1 MTEVAR
7 AARPPL
13 LDICNLSFG
22 YSERLVLKGVNLT
35 LAAGEM
41 IAITGP
47 SGSGKSTLLAL
58 AGLLRRPPPGCV
70 WHWGQDMGQCS
81 AALMAQRR
89 SRLRFIFQRPYLLR
103 SLTVIENVTTGA
115 LRSSEPNEALNARAH
130 GILDTLGLR
139 DIAGRWPEQISGG
152 QQQRVALARAV
163 IGKPDLLFADE
174 PTASLDYA
182 SAMVVVGEMR
192 KLAEQE
198 NCGIIVTTHDPR
210 ISTHAT
216 RRLNLAD
223 GMFVDAVE
231 TA

>member
-1 MTEVAR
+1 MTD
-7 AARPPL
+7 AAKMAGPAL
-13 LDICNLSFG
+13 LDIRNLSFG
-22 YSERLVLKGVNLT
+22 YKERLVLKGVNLT

-70 WHWGQDMGQCS
+70 WHWGQDMGTS
-81 AALMAQRR
+81 TPALMAERR
-89 SRLRFIFQRPYLLR
+89 SKLRFIFQRPYLLR
-103 SLTVIENVTTGA
+103 SLTVVENVTTGA
-115 LRSSEPNEALNARAH
+115 LRSSEPNAALNARAH
-130 GILDTLGLR
+130 AILGALGLA
-139 DIAGRWPEQISGG
+139 DIAGRWPEEISGG

-174 PTASLDYA
+174 PTASLDYE

-198 NCGIIVTTHDPR
+198 RCGIIITTHDPR
-210 ISTHAT
+210 ISLHAT

-223 GMFVDAVE
+223 GMFVNPGE
-231 TA
+231 TS